1 MPNLVKAKQERHYG
15 KTMESGLEEKL
26 KEFSELIKIEDTGED
41 FKTPIFYKFLVKYIR
56 IIGRSLTRVN
66 YTGIEKVPKKGPVIV
81 IGNHISNIDPIVKI
95 MGIGRPVH
103 YLAKEGHFTKEP
115 NRTIMRATGQIET
128 FRDTGAR
135 DALARAA
142 DVLNSG
148 LCLGLFPE
156 GTRSR
161 NSEAPFLQKG
171 KTGVARLSASFPDV
185 PVLPMALIGTR
196 EVMKPGDNAIRF
208 WKKINVNID
217 DPITFNQWLL
227 NKSGGNMDNNK
238 IKEMI
243 KLNHADREVEMKKI
257 YRKFTDQVMKNL
269 EDLGAP

>member
-1 MPNLVKAKQERHYG
+1 
-15 KTMESGLEEKL
+15 MEEGLERDLE
-26 KEFSELIKIEDTGED
+26 EFSQLIKIKGTGEK
-41 FKTPIFYKFLVKYIR
+41 FKTPFFYKFLVRYIR
-56 IIGRSLTRVN
+56 IIGRSLTRVS
-66 YTGIEKVPKKGPVIV
+66 YTGIEKIPKKGPMIV

-95 MGIGRPVH
+95 MGVGRPVH

-115 NRTIMRATGQIET
+115 NRTIMKVTGQIET

-142 DVLNSG
+142 DVLDSG

-161 NSEAPFLQKG
+161 NESPPFLQKG

-196 EVMKPGDNAIRF
+196 EVMKPGDNIIRI
-208 WKKINVNID
+208 WKRINVNID
-217 DPITFNQWLL
+217 EPITFNQWLL
-227 NKSGGNMDNNK
+227 DKNGGEMDVEK
-238 IKEMI
+238 IKEI
-243 KLNHADREVEMKKI
+243 KKISALDRDAIMKKL
-257 YRKFTDQVMKNL
+257 YRKFTNQIMKNL

>member
-1 MPNLVKAKQERHYG
+1 
-15 KTMESGLEEKL
+15 MESSLEKEL
-26 KEFSELIKIEDTGED
+26 KEFSELIKIEGTGEI
-41 FKTPIFYKFLVKYIR
+41 FKTPNFYKFLVKYIR

-66 YTGIEKVPKKGPVIV
+66 YTGIEKIPKKGPI
-81 IGNHISNIDPIVKI
+81 IIIANHISNIDPIVKI

-103 YLAKEGHFTKEP
+103 YLAKEGHFIKEP
-115 NRTIMRATGQIET
+115 NRTIMKVTGQIET

-161 NSEAPFLQKG
+161 NDQAPFLQKG

-208 WKKINVNID
+208 WKKINVKID
-217 DPITFNQWLL
+217 EPITFNQWLL
-227 NKSGGNMDNNK
+227 DENGGGMDSNV
-238 IKEMI
+238 IKELI
-243 KLNHADREVEMKKI
+243 KLSTEEREVEMKKI

-269 EDLGAP
+269 ENLGAP

>member
-1 MPNLVKAKQERHYG
+1 
-15 KTMESGLEEKL
+15 MESNLERALRK
-26 KEFSELIKIEDTGED
+26 FSELIKINGTGES
-41 FKTPIFYKFLVKYIR
+41 FKTPVFYKFLVSYIR

-66 YTGIEKVPKKGPVIV
+66 YSGIEKIPKNGPVIIV
-81 IGNHISNIDPIVKI
+81 GNHISNIDPIVKI

-115 NRTIMRATGQIET
+115 NRTIMKATGQIET
-128 FRDTGAR
+128 FRETGGR

-142 DVLNSG
+142 DVLDSG

-161 NSEAPFLQKG
+161 NKESPFLQKG

-185 PVLPMALIGTR
+185 PVLPMAIIGTR
-196 EVMKPGDNAIRF
+196 EVMKPGDNVIRF

-217 DPITFNQWLL
+217 NPITFNQWILDK
-227 NKSGGNMDNNK
+227 NGGNMDHNK
-238 IKEMI
+238 IEGII
-243 KLNHADREVEMKKI
+243 KLCPEDREDEMKKI
-257 YRKFTDQVMKNL
+257 YRKFTNQIMKNL
-269 EDLGAP
+269 EYLGAP

>member
-1 MPNLVKAKQERHYG
+1 LLNLVKAKQEMHHG
-15 KTMESGLEEKL
+15 KGMESDLI
-26 KEFSELIKIEDTGED
+26 KELNEFYELIKIEGTGED
-41 FKTPIFYKFLVKYIR
+41 FKTPIFYKLLVKYIR

-66 YTGIEKVPKKGPVIV
+66 YVGIEKIPKNGPVII

-161 NSEAPFLQKG
+161 NKEVPFLQKG

-196 EVMKPGDNAIRF
+196 EVMKPGDNIIRF
-208 WKKINVNID
+208 WKKININID
-217 DPITFNQWLL
+217 EPITFNQWFLDK
-227 NKSGGNMDNNK
+227 NGGAMDSNK
-238 IKEMI
+238 IKEMM
-243 KLNHADREVEMKKI
+243 KLSPADRDIKMKKI
-257 YRKFTDQVMKNL
+257 YRKFTDQVMNNLKN
-269 EDLGAP
+269 LGAP

>member
-1 MPNLVKAKQERHYG
+1 MHHG
-15 KTMESGLEEKL
+15 KSMDSSLEKKL
-26 KEFSELIKIEDTGED
+26 KEFSTLIEIEGTGEI

-66 YTGIEKVPKKGPVIV
+66 YTGIEKIPKKGPVII

-128 FRDTGAR
+128 FRDTGAH

-161 NSEAPFLQKG
+161 NDEAPFLQKG

-196 EVMKPGDNAIRF
+196 EVMKPGDNVIRF

-217 DPITFNQWLL
+217 EPITFNQWFL
-227 NKSGGNMDNNK
+227 NENGGDMDSVRLK
-238 IKEMI
+238 DIM
-243 KLNHADREVEMKKI
+243 KLSPADREVKMKKI
-257 YRKFTDQVMKNL
+257 YRKFTDQIMENLKN
-269 EDLGAP
+269 LGAP